1 MNRRK
6 IMLIVAIVAAA
17 ILSVTG
23 IVIGLTSLDPSL
35 SCIGSGQSRAF
46 TLVAS
51 GSGFNNSKTVA
62 GLGVWPIMNVSRCDK
77 VTVNISNVDSQDH
90 GIAIGVYSM
99 DAMNIAPGQTFSLSF
114 VAYQTGHFRV
124 YCTTLCLI
132 HDYMAN
138 GQLNVA

>member
-1 MNRRK
+1 LNQRK
-6 IMLIVAIVAAA
+6 TLIIVAIVAVV

-23 IVIGLTSLDPSL
+23 IVIGLTSLDPSF

-46 TLVAS
+46 TLEAS

-62 GLGVWPIMNVSRCDK
+62 GLGVWPVMNVSRCDK
-77 VTVNISNVDSQDH
+77 VTVNITNVDSQDH

-99 DAMNIAPGQTFSLSF
+99 DPMNVAPGQTVSLNF

-124 YCTTLCLI
+124 YCTTVCSI
-132 HDYMAN
+132 HDYMVN